1 MAYHGLAVKATSP
14 YQHIS
19 LYRGHNREE
28 EDLLSSLEPLRWSLL
43 EPAIFLSGITGW
55 RCQSEDGR
63 NHWEMYLSHDT
74 AGDSDPSVLLCS
86 LYEAQNPTILSH
98 YFNADS
104 DRREIGIGQH
114 NYYSRPYYCY
124 AVFYCLAHS
133 SDEIRLIIN
142 TYGDDDVSLVE
153 TFVKGLEDHC
163 KPTSPPTVRHLRLQ
177 LHTDSFVVSE
187 RCLFWLAKVEFLPK
201 VELVLFKTEV
211 ENNVLALTFLQSHLQ
226 SLVVYVE
233 HPTSWEW
240 LAAQTTESIAHLQ
253 L

>member
-1 MAYHGLAVKATSP
+1 MAYHGMAVGVSQP
-14 YQHIS
+14 
-19 LYRGHNREE
+19 YRGSNREE
-28 EDLLSSLEPLRWSLL
+28 EYLLSSLEPLKLSLL
-43 EPAIFLSGITGW
+43 EPAIFLAGITGW

-98 YFNADS
+98 YFNANS
-104 DRREIGIGQH
+104 YRRKISIGMGSH
-114 NYYSRPYYCY
+114 TPYDCY
-124 AVFYCLAHS
+124 AVPYCLAHS

-211 ENNVLALTFLQSHLQ
+211 VNSVLALTI
-226 SLVVYVE
+226 
-233 HPTSWEW
+233 TS
-240 LAAQTTESIAHLQ
+240 SISCDLC
-253 L
+253 